1 MHIGK
6 GRHTTRAAQLH
17 PLSGGGF
24 IADTPGL
31 RELGLW
37 DVRPEEL
44 SDYFPEIHRRAPAC
58 RFSFCTHLHEPDCA
72 VRAAVEQGAISPAR
86 WESYRRLFRGEEEA

>member
-1 MHIGK
+1 
-6 GRHTTRAAQLH
+6 LH

-44 SDYFPEIHRRAPAC
+44 SDYFPEIRRHASDC
-58 RFSFCTHLHEPDCA
+58 RFSFCTHTHEPDCA
-72 VRAAVEQGAISPAR
+72 VQEALAAGGIHPHR
-86 WESYRRLFRGEEEA
+86 WESYLRLFHGEE